1 MKITVE
7 TIDAKVKAAA
17 EARAELEKAKE
28 QAFKEKQELTRK
40 ADAAAE
46 DGNVDLY
53 YQYTQDAG
61 RVDAAA
67 HVREVQLRKKDQPVT
82 EPEVKAAWAD
92 FVAGYNKNLAD
103 GLTRLEKARDALLS
117 EYEALV
123 DLQGDAL
130 EIRERLAGYINEPTG
145 DLCDSFPMEYIPAKN
160 GLDAGGV
167 RSFFG
172 SDPFVC
178 FFLAYRSLGNPTLDD
193 PTLGR
198 VLSIV
203 QRHRARKK

>member
-17 EARAELEKAKE
+17 DARAELEKAKE

-40 ADAAAE
+40 AEAAAE

-82 EPEVKAAWAD
+82 EPEVTAAWAD
-92 FVAGYNKNLAD
+92 FVAGYNKNLAA
-103 GLTRLEKARDALLS
+103 GLVRLEKAKDALLS

-130 EIRERLAGYINEPTG
+130 EIRERLAGYVDQKALES
-145 DLCDSFPMEYIPAKN
+145 SFPMEYIPAKN
-160 GLDAGGV
+160 GLDIGGV
-167 RSFFG
+167 KNYFG

-178 FFLAYRSLGNPTLDD
+178 FFLAYRSLGNPTLED

-198 VLSIV
+198 VNSIV
-203 QRHRARKK
+203 HRHQARKK